1 MKVIALDVD
10 GVLLNFMPAFDQA
23 ASEFLK
29 RPINVQKN
37 EYQMDYYHLG
47 KRVQASDEEGAQ
59 ILQHMIRTKM
69 YERLQALEGVKEALD
84 AIKAEDFKIIIV
96 TALPEE
102 AREMR
107 LKNLKDVL
115 GLVPDEMYCVGMGMS
130 KGDALK
136 KINPDIF
143 IDDRID
149 YLASASFIYHTAWVD
164 QREEQKDQYSMVDV
178 HVHSLKEWTEKHMP
192 RIVKKLNRFYEE
204 KNPIQCELKL
214 ENPDRKYEFNTNRFK
229 MK

>member
-47 KRVQASDEEGAQ
+47 KRVQATDEEGAQ
-59 ILQHMIRTKM
+59 ILQHMIKTKM
-69 YERLQALEGVKEALD
+69 YENLQPLEGVKEALE
-84 AIKAEDFKIIIV
+84 AIKAEGFKIIVV

-107 LKNLKDVL
+107 LNNLKNILD
-115 GLVPDEMYCVGMGMS
+115 LVPDEMYCVGMGMS
-130 KGDALK
+130 KGDTLK
-136 KINPDIF
+136 KVNPDIF

-164 QREEQKDQYSMVDV
+164 QREEQKDQHSMVDV

-214 ENPDRKYEFNTNRFK
+214 ENPDRKYEFNANRFK